1 MNKTAI
7 VTGAAGNL
15 GKAVVDKLLHD
26 GFQVI
31 GTKLPRESLRN
42 FEGNPNI
49 EAYDLNVTDPEA
61 MATFVQHVVSS
72 YGSLDRAALLVG
84 GFGMGSIEN
93 TTLDDIHTL
102 FRLNFESAFVST
114 KYIFEQMQQ
123 QQQGGRMVLV
133 GARPALDPEA
143 GKGLV
148 AYALSKSL
156 IFRLAEILN
165 ASGKGKGVQT
175 SVIVPSIIDT
185 PPNRK
190 SMPDANFDDW
200 VKPEEIADVISFLF
214 SDKAS
219 KLQESVVKIYGNV

>member
-26 GFQVI
+26 GFQVL
-31 GTKLPRESLRN
+31 GTKLPTESLRN
-42 FEGNPNI
+42 FEDSPNI
-49 EAYDLNVTDPEA
+49 EAYDLDVTDPEA
-61 MATFVQHVVSS
+61 MATFVQHVVNS

-84 GFGMGSIEN
+84 GFGMGNIEN
-93 TTLDDIHTL
+93 TTLDDIHHL

-133 GARPALDPEA
+133 GAKPALDPEA
-143 GKGLV
+143 GKGLL

-156 IFRLAEILN
+156 IFRLAELLN

-190 SMPDANFDDW
+190 AMPNANFDDW

-219 KLQESVVKIYGNV
+219 KLRESVVKIYGNV

>member
-1 MNKTAI
+1 MSKTAI

-15 GKAVVDKLLHD
+15 GKAVVDKLHQD
-26 GFQVI
+26 GFQVV
-31 GTKLPRESLRN
+31 GTKLPKESLEN

-49 EAYDLNVTDPEA
+49 EAYDLDVTNPEA

-72 YGSLDRAALLVG
+72 YGALDRAALLVG
-84 GFGMGSIEN
+84 GFGMGSVEN
-93 TTLDDIHTL
+93 TTLDDIHHL
-102 FRLNFESAFVST
+102 FRLNFESAFVSA

-123 QQQGGRMVLV
+123 QPQGGRMVLV
-133 GARPALDPEA
+133 GAKPALDPEA
-143 GKGLV
+143 GKGMV

-156 IFRLAEILN
+156 IFRLAELLN

-175 SVIVPSIIDT
+175 SVVVPSIIDT

-190 SMPDANFDDW
+190 AMPDAPFDDW
-200 VKPEEIADVISFLF
+200 VKPEEIADTISFLF

-219 KLQESVVKIYGNV
+219 KLRESVVKIYGNV